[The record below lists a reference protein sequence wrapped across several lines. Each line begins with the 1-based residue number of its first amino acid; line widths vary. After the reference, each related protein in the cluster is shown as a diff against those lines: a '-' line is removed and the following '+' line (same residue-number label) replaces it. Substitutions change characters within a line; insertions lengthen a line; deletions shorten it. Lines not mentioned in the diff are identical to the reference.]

1 MKESVKRR
9 IADLVI
15 VLAVTGFTVWYLIK
29 KDVFNADSIKNTSAF
44 SLAIVFLVNALS
56 LFLVSLT
63 NFLTVKRDLKG
74 FGLFDAVSDE
84 IFGKLGSSITP
95 LKSGHYPLRVYFY
108 KKRGYDF
115 YEALTVLC
123 KCQIIASV
131 ASVVNYAAVLVVS
144 AVKGLTMSFNGKTV
158 GLWLIMLIGVL
169 FHALTILLVM
179 LIAFVNPVQKFF
191 INFIAKIKFFKKS
204 KDEKQAYI
212 ETETL
217 KYKIYKEQTLIMLKS
232 FYRYLLPLFLYIVN
246 MFVTSSTAYAA
257 YLTTVK
263 TASFTLGGFLSFY
276 LLTIGAAYITNVIP
290 IPGGNGSSEI
300 VFTLVFSASIGV
312 EHIGAALISWRA
324 GSYFM
329 PVIVSAVWFFILSA
343 ALTKKA
349 DKRTDK
355 NVRGETN
362 GSEYGCGETD
372 GVRVK
377 DLKETE

>member
-9 IADLVI
+9 IVDLVI

-44 SLAIVFLVNALS
+44 SLVIVFLVNALS
-56 LFLVSLT
+56 LFLLSLT

-84 IFGKLGSSITP
+84 VFGKLGSSITP

-131 ASVVNYAAVLVVS
+131 ASVVNYVAVLVVS

-191 INFIAKIKFFKKS
+191 INFIAKIKFLRRVKTKSRRISKPKRLNIKFTKS
-204 KDEKQAYI
+204 KR
-212 ETETL
+212 
-217 KYKIYKEQTLIMLKS
+217 
-232 FYRYLLPLFLYIVN
+232 F
-246 MFVTSSTAYAA
+246 
-257 YLTTVK
+257 
-263 TASFTLGGFLSFY
+263 
-276 LLTIGAAYITNVIP
+276 
-290 IPGGNGSSEI
+290 
-300 VFTLVFSASIGV
+300 
-312 EHIGAALISWRA
+312 
-324 GSYFM
+324 
-329 PVIVSAVWFFILSA
+329 
-343 ALTKKA
+343 
-349 DKRTDK
+349 
-355 NVRGETN
+355 
-362 GSEYGCGETD
+362 
-372 GVRVK
+372 
-377 DLKETE
+377 